1 MADTLSHEV
10 LWRRHAEAEEWS
22 GYLRV
27 ATDAWVGGGGFAAP
41 HDAEGTGRESL
52 PSGWTSY
59 LIQHPQED
67 GAKYA
72 WRVRNAV
79 YPPLPRVV
87 GETLLGFLFSRQP
100 SRDGSA
106 MLLEEWATD
115 ADGAGNSLD
124 TVLRLVATHAML
136 FPFGLVLVG
145 APDVQASSQAEAS
158 EIGWSP
164 YTSIVHPAMLFDW
177 ILGRDGKFTAA
188 KLVDTAEDGGIEDE
202 RKAWT
207 RARIYTIE
215 DGRVQVRTYRQD
227 ETGKAA
233 LLIDEK
239 TIDVPEIPLVLCRFG
254 DVIVPDALCGPA
266 PMRQVVE
273 DARGLFNDLSFLQE
287 HTAAQVVALLTYQQE
302 KSAQQEPL
310 VVGTNNALTYPVTCE
325 RPDFIAP
332 PPTVADT
339 LFRAIE
345 ERVRRIYRMMR
356 LEFVLND
363 AQQSPASGV
372 ARQYEFQSTNRAL
385 AAYAVQLAATE
396 REIARHVFRFA
407 GKDGDALG
415 SDYLV
420 SWPDDFDIKDL
431 DAAVRRTQEALILP
445 FDSVTRGALLRQLR
459 EDLVNL
465 TPAEQAASDRELA
478 ALGEV
483 SATDK
488 EILTAST
495 DKAAVVTVNEA
506 RANMG
511 LAPQAGGDMT
521 VTEKRTQV
529 EAEAQAAAG
538 GTAPPAPPARQEPA
552 E

>member
-1 MADTLSHEV
+1 MADTLTHDL
-10 LWRRHAEAEEWS
+10 LWRRHAEAEEWR
-22 GYLRV
+22 GYLQV
-27 ATDAWVGGGGFAAP
+27 ATDAWSGGGGFAAP
-41 HDAEGTGRESL
+41 HDAEGVGRDAL
-52 PSGWTSY
+52 PDGWRSY

-100 SRDGSA
+100 SRDGTA
-106 MLLEEWATD
+106 TLLEEWSAD

-124 TVLRLVATHAML
+124 TVLRLAATHAML
-136 FPFGLVLVG
+136 FPFGLLLVA
-145 APDVQASSQAEAS
+145 APDEQASSQAEAA
-158 EIGWSP
+158 EMGWAP
-164 YTSIVHPAMLFDW
+164 YVDLIHPAMLFDW
-177 ILGRDGKFTAA
+177 VLGHDGHFTAA
-188 KLVDTAEDGGIEDE
+188 KLVDKSEDGGIADE
-202 RKAWT
+202 RKSWT

-215 DGRVQVRTYRQD
+215 NGAVLLRTYRQD
-227 ETGKAA
+227 ESGKSAH
-233 LLIDEK
+233 LIAER
-239 TIDVPEIPLVLCRFG
+239 TINVPEIPLVLCRFG

-266 PMRQVVE
+266 PMRQVV
-273 DARGLFNDLSFLQE
+273 DDSRGLFNDLSFLQE

-302 KSAQQEPL
+302 KTAQQEPL

-345 ERVRRIYRMMR
+345 ERVRRIYRLMR

-385 AAYAVQLAATE
+385 AAYAEKMAGVE
-396 REIARHVFRFA
+396 REVARHVFRFY
-407 GKDGDALG
+407 GQDGGTLG
-415 SDYLV
+415 ADYLV
-420 SWPDDFDIKDL
+420 SWPDDFDVRDL
-431 DAAVRRTQEALILP
+431 DAAVRRTQDAMLIP

-459 EDLVNL
+459 EDLVHL
-465 TPAEQAASDRELA
+465 TPAQRAASDRELA
-478 ALGEV
+478 ALDEV

-488 EILTAST
+488 DILTAST
-495 DKAAVVTVNEA
+495 DKAAVVSVNEA
-506 RANMG
+506 RANLG
-511 LAPQAGGDMT
+511 LAPMAGGDMT
-521 VTEKRTQV
+521 VTERRTQIEV
-529 EAEAQAAAG
+529 EAQV
-538 GTAPPAPPARQEPA
+538 ARQEQGGNEPSAIPPA
-552 E
+552 